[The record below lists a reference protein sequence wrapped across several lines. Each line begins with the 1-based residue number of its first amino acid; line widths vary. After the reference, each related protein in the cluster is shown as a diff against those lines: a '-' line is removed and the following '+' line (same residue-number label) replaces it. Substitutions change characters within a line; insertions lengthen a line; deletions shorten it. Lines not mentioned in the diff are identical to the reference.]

1 VKQHPKQILT
11 LFQQLGSVAN
21 LRPCFFLPWT
31 RQTAQL
37 KAISVDWEWTQACK
51 ENLELPQVKDDDHAS
66 QEQHDAQGQEE
77 LLSLEICFRCPRP
90 KILATS
96 MV

>member
-1 VKQHPKQILT
+1 MKHPCLHPKQILT

-37 KAISVDWEWTQACK
+37 KAMFGGLGMDSGLQGY
-51 ENLELPQVKDDDHAS
+51 LELPQVKDDDHAS
-66 QEQHDAQGQEE
+66 QEQHDAQGQEQ
-77 LLSLEICFRCPRP
+77 LLSLEICF
-90 KILATS
+90 
-96 MV
+96 

>member
-1 VKQHPKQILT
+1 MSETASETDRTT

-21 LRPCFFLPWT
+21 LRPCFFFCHGPAKRRSS
-31 RQTAQL
+31 RQC
-37 KAISVDWEWTQACK
+37 SVDWEWTQACK

-77 LLSLEICFRCPRP
+77 LLSLEICF
-90 KILATS
+90 
-96 MV
+96 